1 MLRKYCRTAA
11 TLRQKS
17 GIADG
22 KIKWEDMPV
31 KIAVIDMTQRDIDA
45 WGAFRYGKTVLIAPD
60 VIPEH
65 PAQIVIGGKTYDLK
79 EIKVCRDLDGKLAG
93 CRCLAVM

>member
-11 TLRQKS
+11 TLRQKN

-22 KIKWEDMPV
+22 KIKWEETPV

-45 WGAFRYGKTVLIAPD
+45 WGAIRNGKTVLIAPD
-60 VIPEH
+60 IIPEH
-65 PAQIVIGGKTYDLK
+65 PAQIVIGGKAYDLK